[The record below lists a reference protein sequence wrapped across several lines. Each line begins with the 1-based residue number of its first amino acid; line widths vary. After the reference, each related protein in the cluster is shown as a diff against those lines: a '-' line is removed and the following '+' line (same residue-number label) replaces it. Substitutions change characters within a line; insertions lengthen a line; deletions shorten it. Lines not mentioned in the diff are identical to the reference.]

1 MQWTSVASNQ
11 TCSWDSLI
19 NACNNGYFLQLL
31 PMPPSGVPAG
41 RCVRKELIQSY
52 IEIQSAPLSGVPN
65 NELVVKS
72 QLVAITY
79 TYYQLTACD
88 GGAGAWTRISPTLG
102 VGQRYV
108 LPGFTNRFFLLQR
121 NFTRATNKHSIGI
134 QRINSD
140 CKRFNVLPI
149 IVYLYINNLIST

>member
-31 PMPPSGVPAG
+31 PMPPSGESAS
-41 RCVRKELIQSY
+41 RCVRRELIQSY

-72 QLVAITY
+72 QLVAIQY
-79 TYYQLTACD
+79 TYYQLTSCG
-88 GGAGAWTRISPTLG
+88 GGAAAWTRIAPTLG
-102 VGQRYV
+102 YGQRYIY
-108 LPGFTNRFFLLQR
+108 PTYPSPQYYYYNGISQGPQTNVPSGYNGSIQIVSG
-121 NFTRATNKHSIGI
+121 ATY
-134 QRINSD
+134 
-140 CKRFNVLPI
+140 CP
-149 IVYLYINNLIST
+149 

>member
-31 PMPPSGVPAG
+31 PMPPSGVSAS
-41 RCVRKELIQSY
+41 RCVRRELIQSY

-72 QLVAITY
+72 QLVAVQY
-79 TYYQLTACD
+79 TYYQLTSCG
-88 GGAGAWTRISPTLG
+88 GGAAAWTRIAPTLG
-102 VGQRYV
+102 IGQRYV
-108 LPGFTNRFFLLQR
+108 LPGITPSFYYYNGTSQGPQTNIPSGY
-121 NFTRATNKHSIGI
+121 NGSI
-134 QRINSD
+134 Q
-140 CKRFNVLPI
+140 
-149 IVYLYINNLIST
+149 IVSGSTYCP

>member
-31 PMPPSGVPAG
+31 PMPPSGESAS

-72 QLVAITY
+72 QLVAIQY
-79 TYYQLTACD
+79 TYYQLTPCD
-88 GGAGAWTRISPTLG
+88 GGAGAWTRIAPTLG
-102 VGQRYV
+102 VGQRYI
-108 LPGFTNRFFLLQR
+108 LPGFTNRFFYYYGISQGPQ
-121 NFTRATNKHSIGI
+121 TNIPSGYNGSI
-134 QRINSD
+134 Q
-140 CKRFNVLPI
+140 
-149 IVYLYINNLIST
+149 IVSGSTYCP